1 MKKLLLVL
9 LLLGLFVATSH
20 AEEENTVF
28 AALSRVDG
36 VSDVSFGLTKEVATV
51 FDFVEVSA
59 LLQGNWTQDG
69 HVGGALLFMK
79 DITTFQI
86 GAIVGVEVDAQL
98 VNPEWSILEQ
108 AKAYATYGT
117 YTFGGVVG
125 MDISKY
131 VTVPLTVNAI
141 WYESYG
147 LKDGTLYRDGSQ
159 FYANLSLGF
168 SGIL

>member
-1 MKKLLLVL
+1 MKKLLI
-9 LLLGLFVATSH
+9 LFMICLFAIPVMAD
-20 AEEENTVF
+20 EENTVF
-28 AALSRVDG
+28 VALSRVDG
-36 VSDVSFGLTKEVATV
+36 VSDVTFGLTKEVATV
-51 FDFVEVSA
+51 FQFVQVSA

-98 VNPEWSILEQ
+98 INPDWSILEQ

-117 YTFGGVVG
+117 YTLGGVMG
-125 MDISKY
+125 LDISKY
-131 VTVPLTVNAI
+131 VAVPLTVNAI